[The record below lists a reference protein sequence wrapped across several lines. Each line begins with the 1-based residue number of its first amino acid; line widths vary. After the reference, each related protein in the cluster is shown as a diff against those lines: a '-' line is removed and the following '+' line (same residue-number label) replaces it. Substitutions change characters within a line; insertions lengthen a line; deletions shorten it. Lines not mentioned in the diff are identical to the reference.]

1 MTMRRK
7 LIIAGGFVV
16 GVTAYMAYLGAASS
30 WQYYVTVDE
39 CLADS
44 ARFAGQRIRVSGK
57 IAADTLQIAENRR
70 QVNFAMQGTDG
81 QLPVVYAGPLPD
93 KLANGID
100 VVVEGRLD
108 GSGVIRAEKLLTRCA
123 SKYQSQ
129 MPSGPPPHDMPP
141 EAEAR
146 P

>member
-7 LIIAGGFVV
+7 LIVAGVV
-16 GVTAYMAYLGAASS
+16 VAGATGYMAYLGAASS
-30 WQYYVTVDE
+30 WQYYLTADE

-44 ARFAGQRIRVSGK
+44 GRFAGQRLRVSGK
-57 IAADTLQIAENRR
+57 IAADTLQISDDRR
-70 QVNFAMQGTDG
+70 RASFSLEGSGG

-108 GSGVIRAEKLLTRCA
+108 DSGAIRAEKLLTRCA

-129 MPSGPPPHDMPP
+129 MPSGPPPHDLPA
-141 EAEAR
+141 EAEDR